1 MQKPL
6 RQYCPWV
13 EPKVKTVI
21 AVQHIRR
28 MHGGAQSHLMLCSDH
43 HFYVVK
49 FGNNPQHPRV
59 LFNEMLASRLADLVG
74 LPVPISVIVEVDARL
89 VERTPQLNVQLIHQ
103 TVPCQAGRQFGSQYA
118 VSPLIGRCFD
128 YLPTETLS
136 KVSNVTRFCAMLAL
150 DKWTG
155 NTDARQAVFW
165 RENKQRLYTAA
176 FIDQGYCFNGGE
188 WTFPD
193 LTLRGV
199 YGRNEVYASVR
210 GWASFVT
217 SLELIENI
225 KPDIIRSIA
234 DQIPCEWYDSNFR
247 AFGVLVEML
256 VDRRTVIRP
265 LIDAFRLSVRN
276 PFPKWRGN

>member
-1 MQKPL
+1 VQKSL
-6 RQYCPWV
+6 RQYCHSA
-13 EPKVKTVI
+13 EPRVKTVS
-21 AVQHIRR
+21 AVRHIRR
-28 MHGGAQSHLMLCSDH
+28 MSGGAQSHLMLCSDR

-49 FGNNPQHPRV
+49 FANNPQHPRV
-59 LFNEMLASRLADLVG
+59 LVNELLASQLADQMG
-74 LPVPISVIVEVDARL
+74 LPVPISVIVEVDARM
-89 VERTPQLNVQLIHQ
+89 VERTPDLNIQLIHR
-103 TVPCQAGRQFGSQYA
+103 TVPCLPGLQFGSEYA
-118 VSPLIGRCFD
+118 VSPLIGQCFD
-128 YLPTETLS
+128 YLPTETLGM
-136 KVSNVTRFCAMLAL
+136 VSNVTRFCAMLVL

-193 LTLRGV
+193 MTLRGV
-199 YGRNEVYASVR
+199 YRRNEVYASVR

-217 SLELIENI
+217 SLGLIENI

-234 DQIPCEWYDSNFR
+234 DQIPCEWYDSDFP
-247 AFGVLVEML
+247 ALGALVEML

-265 LIDAFRLSVRN
+265 LIDAFRMSVRN
-276 PFPKWRGN
+276 PFPQWREN

>member
-6 RQYCPWV
+6 RQYCPSV
-13 EPKVKTVI
+13 EPRVKTVI
-21 AVQHIRR
+21 AVQHIRKMR
-28 MHGGAQSHLMLCSDH
+28 GGAQSHLMLCSDH

-59 LFNEMLASRLADLVG
+59 LVNEMLASQLAEQIG
-74 LPVPISVIVEVDARL
+74 LPVPVSVIVEVDARL
-89 VERTPQLNVQLIHQ
+89 VERTPDLNIRLIDQ
-103 TVPCQAGRQFGSQYA
+103 TVRCQAGLQFGSEYA

-150 DKWTG
+150 DKWMG

-176 FIDQGYCFNGGE
+176 FIDQGYCFNAGE

-193 LTLRGV
+193 YALRGV
-199 YGRNEVYASVR
+199 YARNEVYESVC

-217 SLELIENI
+217 SLHLIENLE
-225 KPDIIRSIA
+225 PDIIRSIA
-234 DQIPCEWYDSNFR
+234 QQIPREWYASNFT
-247 AFGVLVEML
+247 ALGVLVQML
-256 VDRRTVIRP
+256 LDRRTMIRP
-265 LIDAFRLSVRN
+265 LIEAFRMSVRN
-276 PFPKWRGN
+276 PFPKWREN

>member
-6 RQYCPWV
+6 RQHCPSV
-13 EPKVKTVI
+13 EPRVKTVI

-43 HFYVVK
+43 NFYVVK

-59 LFNEMLASRLADLVG
+59 LVNEMLASQLADQVG

-89 VERTPQLNVQLIHQ
+89 VERTPELNVQLIHQ
-103 TVPCQAGRQFGSQYA
+103 TVPCQAGRQFGSEYA
-118 VSPLIGRCFD
+118 VSPLIGQCFD
-128 YLPTETLS
+128 YLPTETLG
-136 KVSNVTRFCAMLAL
+136 KVTNVTRFCAMLAL

-193 LTLRGV
+193 MTLRGV
-199 YGRNEVYASVR
+199 YGRNEVYASVT
-210 GWASFVT
+210 GWPAFVT
-217 SLELIENI
+217 SLGLIENI

-234 DQIPCEWYDSNFR
+234 DQIPCEWYDSNSR
-247 AFGVLVEML
+247 ALGVLVEML

-265 LIDAFRLSVRN
+265 LIDAFRMSVRN
-276 PFPKWRGN
+276 PFPKWGEN

>member
-6 RQYCPWV
+6 RQYCPSV
-13 EPKVKTVI
+13 EPRVKTVI

-28 MHGGAQSHLMLCSDH
+28 MCGGAQSHLMLCSDN

-49 FGNNPQHPRV
+49 FGNNPQHPRILV
-59 LFNEMLASRLADLVG
+59 NEMLASRLAEQIG
-74 LPVPISVIVEVDARL
+74 LSVPASVIVEVDARL
-89 VERTPQLNVQLIHQ
+89 IECTSALSVQLIHH
-103 TVPCQAGRQFGSQYA
+103 TVRCQAGLQFGSEYA
-118 VSPLIGRCFD
+118 VSPLVGQCFD

-136 KVSNVTRFCAMLAL
+136 KVSNLTQFCAMLVL

-155 NTDARQAVFW
+155 NIDARQAVFW

-193 LTLRGV
+193 ITLRGV
-199 YGRNEVYASVR
+199 YARNEVYEGVC

-217 SLELIENI
+217 SLGLIEDLE
-225 KPDIIRSIA
+225 PDVIRSIA
-234 DQIPCEWYDSNFR
+234 QQIPPSWYDSNFN
-247 AFGVLVEML
+247 ALGVLVEML
-256 VDRRTVIRP
+256 VDRRTMIRP
-265 LIDAFRLSVRN
+265 LIDAFRKSVRN
-276 PFPKWRGN
+276 PFPKWREN